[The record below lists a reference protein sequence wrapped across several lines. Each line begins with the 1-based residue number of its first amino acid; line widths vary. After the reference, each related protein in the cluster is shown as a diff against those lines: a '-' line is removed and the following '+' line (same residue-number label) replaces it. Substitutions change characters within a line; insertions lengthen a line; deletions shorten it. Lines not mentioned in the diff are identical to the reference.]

1 MVFGHDLGD
10 MGRGLG
16 VGRNAPVFLDGL
28 GAGIVGGERQFEAAE
43 PGELRQEVPRPAL
56 EVLDRVMRID
66 TQDTRGFRH
75 QLRKPDGPGPAHGL
89 LPVSALDADH
99 SLEEDGP
106 VVGRQPC
113 PCEARMALMPRG
125 NLADKGDAGPLP
137 R

>member
-56 EVLDRVMRID
+56 EVLDRVMCID
-66 TQDTRGFRH
+66 TQDMRRLRH
-75 QLRKPDGPGPAHGL
+75 QLREPDGPGAAHGF
-89 LPVSALDADH
+89 LPVAALDADH
-99 SLEEDGP
+99 RLEEGGP
-106 VVGRQPC
+106 VIG
-113 PCEARMALMPRG
+113 
-125 NLADKGDAGPLP
+125 
-137 R
+137 